1 MKKLFRNSPERINSK
16 SVASLILG
24 ILSLVIPLFG
34 FFLAIAAIIL
44 SRQSLNEIFSSN
56 DQGKGLAVAGRVC
69 GALSLA
75 GYCTL
80 LLYLAKYW
88 F

>member
-1 MKKLFRNSPERINSK
+1 MSRNSPEQINSK

-44 SRQSLNEIFSSN
+44 SRQSINEMSSSYS
-56 DQGKGLAVAGRVC
+56 QGKGLSIAGRVC
-69 GALSLA
+69 GALALA
-75 GYCTL
+75 GYCVL
-80 LLYLAKYW
+80 FLYLAKYW